1 MVDIN
6 WISISVG
13 FVIGVI
19 SSYLVCDLVF
29 PVKEHF
35 NDQE

>member
-6 WISISVG
+6 WVSISVG
-13 FVIGVI
+13 FITGII

-29 PVKEHF
+29 SVEDKNE
-35 NDQE
+35 